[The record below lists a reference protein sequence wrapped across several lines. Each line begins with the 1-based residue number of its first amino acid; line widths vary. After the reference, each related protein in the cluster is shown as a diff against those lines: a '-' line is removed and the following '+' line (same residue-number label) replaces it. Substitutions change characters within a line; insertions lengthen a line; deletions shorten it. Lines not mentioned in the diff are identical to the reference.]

1 MPDRDEQVYI
11 VRQKITQATYTDPG
25 IPFYTGNP
33 FIEALP
39 PILSIRK
46 AYKALRCDI
55 VFDESHRK
63 MPPEQRLHMTYHARG
78 FFKPYSQVTQ
88 LEANISIAIRA
99 GYISRNPFAR
109 GYWQQPGSNI
119 ARTEQELNNEQE
131 FFNTSQAPLITIIGM
146 SGAGKSYSIERVL
159 CLYPQAIRHHFYKG
173 EPFLY
178 IQVVW
183 LKVNC
188 PVDGTVRGLCLRIL
202 LALDNILGTS
212 YYRTYGRNGR
222 ATKDELTPSIHLLIK
237 IHAIG
242 CIVIDE
248 IQYLTAVRESDKEET
263 INLLVELENMDG
275 TPIFKIG
282 TYKARSLFDEFREA
296 RRASGLNPVYWRQMD
311 RDKEW
316 DSFVEMLWVNQY
328 TKSHSPLTPEL
339 SRTLYE
345 ISQGILDFAVKAY
358 IFAQFRAIM
367 NGKEEEI
374 TPELLLSVARD
385 HYQPANK
392 MLEALRT
399 NDFEALKACEDIYID
414 LDEVYDKVRKEYHR
428 KQIAELEATNNNNK
442 GALKDKEIGSSSAQP
457 VDKKNKTA
465 GKKKSG
471 PKPKAKDL
479 SPDDLRF
486 IVNQK
491 KENAISAYD
500 ALKAAGYIKSATEFL
515 D

>member
-1 MPDRDEQVYI
+1 MSLMLKQKLRTKYLAIYRPRNIRSCSIESTKRSSKMPDRDEQVYI

-188 PVDGTVRGLCLRIL
+188 PVDGTVR
-202 LALDNILGTS
+202 
-212 YYRTYGRNGR
+212 
-222 ATKDELTPSIHLLIK
+222 
-237 IHAIG
+237 
-242 CIVIDE
+242 
-248 IQYLTAVRESDKEET
+248 
-263 INLLVELENMDG
+263 
-275 TPIFKIG
+275 
-282 TYKARSLFDEFREA
+282 
-296 RRASGLNPVYWRQMD
+296 GLNPVYWRQMD